1 MALFSFN
8 AADHNA
14 SVSFMALPK
23 GWYQAKLIESETAPT
38 KGNGQMMKFT
48 AEILA
53 PEWAKG
59 RKAFL
64 RYNIVNNNPEAVRIG
79 LEQMAALSIAA
90 GHPRWENTEELH
102 ERPFHLKLK
111 VTPADDQYD
120 EGNDAA
126 GYDAIT
132 VHRALAKQVAVG
144 GPAGSIP
151 TVGAPAF
158 PGAAPSFP
166 GAAAPVVAFP
176 GAAAP
181 VVQQPVVQQP
191 QVQQP
196 VVQQPAAVAQPQVW
210 AGAQQPWDANAQAA
224 AAAQAQPQVQQ
235 PVVQQPVQQPQV
247 VMQPQQVVT
256 PEPMPVQQQ
265 VVQTPPVQ
273 TAPVQQPVAEQPQ
286 VQVQQPQAQQP
297 AAAGAPMTMPWAQAQ
312 VNPVQPAAQAA
323 AVAQPQQAAEAHP
336 AQAAVPPWQTPAAQ

>member
-144 GPAGSIP
+144 GLVGSIP

-166 GAAAPVVAFP
+166 GAATPNVAFP
-176 GAAAP
+176 GAVQQPVVQQPVAQQQVQQP

-191 QVQQP
+191 VAVAQQQP
-196 VVQQPAAVAQPQVW
+196 VW
-210 AGAQQPWDANAQAA
+210 TGAQQPWDANAQAA
-224 AAAQAQPQVQQ
+224 AQQQAQVQVQQQ
-235 PVVQQPVQQPQV
+235 PVVQQPVLQQ
-247 VMQPQQVVT
+247 QQVVT
-256 PEPMPVQQQ
+256 PEQMPVTQQ

-273 TAPVQQPVAEQPQ
+273 TAPVQQPVVEQPQ
-286 VQVQQPQAQQP
+286 VQQPVAQQP
-297 AAAGAPMTMPWAQAQ
+297 AVAGSPMTMPWANAQ
-312 VNPVQPAAQAA
+312 VNPTQPVAQQPAA
-323 AVAQPQQAAEAHP
+323 AQPQQAAEAHP